1 MKYLRKIKRAVIWL
15 LPHGSI
21 VLGAAFITFWILDYL
36 NPMIGFLD
44 NAITDWLFLAFC
56 IFNLLNGILSASLV
70 WKHMGKKKR
79 KAESTESEKA
89 ETE

>member
-1 MKYLRKIKRAVIWL
+1 MRYLEKIKRTVIWL

-44 NAITDWLFLAFC
+44 NAITDGLFLAFC
-56 IFNLLNGILSASLV
+56 IFNLLNGILAASLV
-70 WKHMGKKKR
+70 WKNMGKEKQEP
-79 KAESTESEKA
+79 KAAEPEKNGTE
-89 ETE
+89 